1 MRTRSRTLWPGLVLA
16 LTMAAGA
23 GLTPARA
30 AMNEQTIDIGGLSA
44 TYVRPQGA
52 ARVPHAVIIAGS
64 GPTDRDGNNRAGLR
78 TDTYKLLA
86 QALAERGIATVRY
99 DKRGVGG
106 SAALL
111 SSEHDLSVEQFATD
125 AAKVA
130 AWTRERAHGAPLVL
144 IGHSEGGIVALLAA
158 KRAGAKALVLL
169 ATPGR
174 PYGVILR
181 EQFSRPGVPRVVNAT
196 AVRIITSLEQGKEV
210 PHIDP
215 ALALVFRPSVQ
226 PFLISI
232 MKIDPAERLRAV
244 HLPAMIIGG
253 GLDIQIGKTDFDAL
267 TGIGASDDAYWDPTM
282 GHTLKEMSPNAQS
295 LRRAYTDPSLPLSV
309 GLAERIAKFIND
321 QAGS

>member
-1 MRTRSRTLWPGLVLA
+1 MGLKPRVLGAALA
-16 LTMAAGA
+16 LAVSAGA
-23 GLTPARA
+23 GGTPARA
-30 AMNEQTIDIGGLSA
+30 AMDEQVVDIGGLSA
-44 TYVRPQGA
+44 TYTRPQGA
-52 ARVPHAVIIAGS
+52 PRAPHAVIIAGS
-64 GPTDRDGNNRAGLR
+64 GPTDRDGNNQAGLR

-86 QALAERGIATVRY
+86 HALAERGIATVRY

-111 SSEHDLSVEQFATD
+111 RSERDLTVDLFAAD
-125 AAKVA
+125 AVKVA
-130 AWTRERAHGAPLVL
+130 TWTRERAHGAPLVL
-144 IGHSEGGIVALLAA
+144 IGHSEGGVVALLAA

-181 EQFSRPGVPRVVNAT
+181 EQFSRPGVPRAMNLA
-196 AVRIITSLEQGKEV
+196 AVQVIGSLEQGKEV
-210 PHIDP
+210 PNIDP
-215 ALALVFRPSVQ
+215 ALALVFRPTAQ

-232 MKIDPAERLRAV
+232 MKIDPAERLRAL
-244 HLPAMIIGG
+244 HLPTMVVGG
-253 GLDIQIGKTDFDAL
+253 GLDVQIGKTDFDAL

-295 LRRAYTDPSLPLSV
+295 LRRAYTDPTLPLSV
-309 GLAERIAKFIND
+309 GLAERIGKFISD